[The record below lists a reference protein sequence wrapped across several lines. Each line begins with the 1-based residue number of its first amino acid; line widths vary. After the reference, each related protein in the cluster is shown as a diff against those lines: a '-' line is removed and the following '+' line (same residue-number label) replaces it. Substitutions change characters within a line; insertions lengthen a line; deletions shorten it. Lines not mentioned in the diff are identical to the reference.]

1 MRLLGWTEQVV
12 AKCKSVENVPI
23 LEVIDIVLM
32 HGNVASNN
40 YQQDQN
46 FTFVPDKQL
55 GQLTINNSKSYQTT

>member
-32 HGNVASNN
+32 GGNVASSN

-55 GQLTINNSKSYQTT
+55 GQLIINNSKSY